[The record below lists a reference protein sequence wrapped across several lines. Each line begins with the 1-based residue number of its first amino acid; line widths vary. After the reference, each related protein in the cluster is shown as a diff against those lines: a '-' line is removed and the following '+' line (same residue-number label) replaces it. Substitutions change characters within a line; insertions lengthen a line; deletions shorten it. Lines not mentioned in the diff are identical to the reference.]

1 MWANC
6 LHTIYLNTD
15 VVSAGGAGGG
25 TSLGEAVSTLQLD
38 CADRVH
44 VYTCLAR
51 AGDSRVSGARA
62 VVLPAGAE
70 LRVAVMGAGAWLTFD
85 GGRGQQ
91 LEAGGCLRVIAEA
104 GSSVDTC
111 AEVLTSLNIG

>member
-1 MWANC
+1 MTVLLCQGEGLILSTPRGSTA
-6 LHTIYLNTD
+6 L
-15 VVSAGGAGGG
+15 SAAAGA
-25 TSLGEAVSTLQLD
+25 SL
-38 CADRVH
+38 VH
-44 VYTCLAR
+44 PLVPALLVTPLCPAPSLA
-51 AGDSRVSGARA
+51 ARA

-111 AEVLTSLNIG
+111 AEVLTSSLNIG